1 MKSPKQPFTML
12 QKCAKKKRVT
22 VITKSEPKTSE
33 GKTPVQAKCANF
45 SRMMT
50 LMEQMP
56 TAGLSF
62 RFRFQFQF
70 RTRSQ
75 FQFQFEARLNGN
87 GKRVRSYRAKL
98 RDLLYS

>member
-1 MKSPKQPFTML
+1 ML

-98 RDLLYS
+98 RDLLYSEKKGLV